1 MPQENGDA
9 SNIVKVCKTF
19 FLHTLSIS
27 ERYVHTAKKLTSMG
41 ICHDDKRGTHSNR
54 PNKTGNGQE
63 NIGKAHIESFP
74 IVESHYCRKDS
85 QKQYLSGDL
94 SVRKMYFL
102 YKEFCAAKGHTPV
115 SVNIYRRIFDLQYN
129 YSFHKPVKDQC
140 DLCMSYLNGKD
151 DQQLK
156 MKTQYEEHLNN
167 KSLVRKIK
175 QTDKIKAKTD
185 PSLVSACFDLQE
197 VLLTPKSFENS
208 MYYKRRLNT
217 FNFSIYN
224 MANKD
229 GFCYIWNESISSR
242 GAYEISSCV
251 YDFIYQHYSQGKENF
266 TFFSDNC
273 SAQNKNKYIVTMY
286 WYCLNRFSLSSINHY
301 YLEKGHT
308 QNKNDSIHST
318 IESASKNV
326 KVYTTPQWATIIRM
340 SRRDKPYSVKE
351 MSIKDFY
358 DFKTLSCKLKNF
370 ETNNNG
376 EKVVWNKIKSLH
388 FRSEEPNHF
397 SYKTSHNGEEL
408 QVNLFK
414 KLSSAPN
421 PAEMSLSQ
429 LHADGVPISKEKFAD
444 LLTLCRKQII
454 PPVHHQ
460 FFLLLPHES
469 D

>member
-1 MPQENGDA
+1 M
-9 SNIVKVCKTF
+9 
-19 FLHTLSIS
+19 HTLSIS
-27 ERYVHTAKKLTSMG
+27 ERYVHTAQKLTSMG

-74 IVESHYCRKDS
+74 TVESHYCRKDS

-102 YKEFCAAKGHTPV
+102 YKEFCAAKGYTPV

-129 YSFHKPVKDQC
+129 YSFHKTVKDQC

-175 QTDKIKAKTD
+175 QTDKIKAETD

-242 GAYEISSCV
+242 GAYEFRLVCMILSTSIIHKVKKISL
-251 YDFIYQHYSQGKENF
+251 
-266 TFFSDNC
+266 FSV
-273 SAQNKNKYIVTMY
+273 ITV
-286 WYCLNRFSLSSINHY
+286 L
-301 YLEKGHT
+301 
-308 QNKNDSIHST
+308 
-318 IESASKNV
+318 
-326 KVYTTPQWATIIRM
+326 P
-340 SRRDKPYSVKE
+340 
-351 MSIKDFY
+351 
-358 DFKTLSCKLKNF
+358 
-370 ETNNNG
+370 
-376 EKVVWNKIKSLH
+376 KIKI
-388 FRSEEPNHF
+388 N
-397 SYKTSHNGEEL
+397 T
-408 QVNLFK
+408 
-414 KLSSAPN
+414 
-421 PAEMSLSQ
+421 
-429 LHADGVPISKEKFAD
+429 
-444 LLTLCRKQII
+444 
-454 PPVHHQ
+454 
-460 FFLLLPHES
+460 
-469 D
+469 